1 MKDGLTTFPHLLL
14 IILKKQYGCE
24 EERICLMPKHEMISD
39 GQDEPV
45 TSMPV
50 KVSKVTKESEDEKEE
65 KVGEAALSDPVLDAP
80 SC

>member
-1 MKDGLTTFPHLLL
+1 
-14 IILKKQYGCE
+14 
-24 EERICLMPKHEMISD
+24 MPKHEMIND

-50 KVSKVTKESEDEKEE
+50 KVGKVTKESEDEKEE
-65 KVGEAALSDPVLDAP
+65 KVGDGAVSDPVMDAP